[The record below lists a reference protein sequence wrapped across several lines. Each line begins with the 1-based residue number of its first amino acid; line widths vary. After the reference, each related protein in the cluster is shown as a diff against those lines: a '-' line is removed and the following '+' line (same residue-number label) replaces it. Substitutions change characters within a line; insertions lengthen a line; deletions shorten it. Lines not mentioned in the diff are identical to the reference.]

1 MGTEHPED
9 SGEGREMAKRQPEV
23 GGHQKQP
30 HLHTRSVEDK
40 VVMVGVLLAVVVLRV
55 EVRYLCPLNI
65 VQVT

>member
-1 MGTEHPED
+1 
-9 SGEGREMAKRQPEV
+9 MAKRQPEV